1 MSAEFSAA
9 LPNSTLSL
17 SWLYGRIDYERAITM
32 PYRHDDFR
40 LDRMRTL
47 LERLGSPDR
56 RYAIVHI
63 AGTKGK
69 GSTAAM
75 VSAILSAAGLGTG
88 LFSSPHLERIEER
101 IRWNGQPVESAEFA
115 QLIDHVRPAVLE
127 MDVVCQRDGY
137 GGPTFFEITTAMALC
152 CFAKRRAAVVVLE
165 VGLGGRLDSTNV
177 VTPAVSVI
185 TSISFD
191 HTKQLGR
198 TLAAIAGEKCGII
211 KPGVPVVS
219 GVTDFEAREVV
230 RHAAD
235 ERGCL
240 LRELSRDFEVS
251 YEPPSGGELGQ
262 IVYRSKVPDIEN
274 QEAEY
279 ARLEVIPDLPANEF
293 SANPSLRMVCP
304 SVGEAVPRKYHLG
317 LIGRHQA
324 ANAALAITIAD
335 ELRSQGLAIRDAA
348 YIQGLSQVQW
358 PARIEVL
365 QTAPTLILDAAHNVA
380 SIAALLETLREC
392 FPARRRWLIFATSRD
407 KPAEQMLRQLR
418 TAFDEIVLTRYQHN
432 PRAVPIDELVSLL
445 TSQESHR
452 WHREQSRRWY
462 RRSGKAGASQKSQ
475 IHCIAT
481 PAEAWNFVRER
492 AAPEDLICITG
503 SFFLAAEIRPLLVGP
518 AVPGK
523 R

>member
-1 MSAEFSAA
+1 VPADISAA
-9 LPNSTLSL
+9 DSL
-17 SWLYGRIDYERAITM
+17 TAEPMPWLHGRIDYERAITM

-47 LERLGSPDR
+47 LEKLGSPER

-75 VSAILSAAGLGTG
+75 VSAIFSAADIDTG
-88 LFSSPHLERIEER
+88 LFTSPHLERIEER
-101 IRWNGQPVESAEFA
+101 IRCNGQPISPELFA
-115 QLIDHVRPAVLE
+115 NLVKHVRPAVLE
-127 MDVVCQRDGY
+127 MDTICQRDGY

-152 CFAKRRAAVVVLE
+152 CFAARGCEVVVLE

-177 VTPAVSVI
+177 VTPAVCAI

-211 KPGVPVVS
+211 KPGIPVVS
-219 GVTDFEAREVV
+219 GVTDFEARNVV
-230 RHAAD
+230 RHIAD
-235 ERGCL
+235 ERDCS
-240 LRELSRDFEVS
+240 LRELSRDFEVA
-251 YEPPSGGELGQ
+251 YEPPSEGMLGQ
-262 IVYRSKVPDIEN
+262 IVYRNKRSSD
-274 QEAEY
+274 
-279 ARLEVIPDLPANEF
+279 
-293 SANPSLRMVCP
+293 ANPKV
-304 SVGEAVPRKYHLG
+304 RKYQLG

-335 ELRSQGLAIRDAA
+335 ELRRQGFPIPDEA
-348 YIQGLSQVQW
+348 YARGLSEIQW

-365 QTAPTLILDAAHNVA
+365 STAPTVVLDAAHNVA

-392 FPARRRWLIFATSRD
+392 FTARRRWLIFATSRD

-432 PRAVPIDELVSLL
+432 PRAVPIEQLAEMLSG
-445 TSQESHR
+445 Q
-452 WHREQSRRWY
+452 QSRRWP
-462 RRSGKAGASQKSQ
+462 RRSADARREQRRPE
-475 IHCIAT
+475 IHQIAT
-481 PAEAWNFVRER
+481 PAAAWDFVRER
-492 AAPEDLICITG
+492 AEPEDLICVTG
-503 SFFLAAEIRPLLVGP
+503 SFFLAAEIRPLL
-518 AVPGK
+518 

>member
-1 MSAEFSAA
+1 VPAAFSADD
-9 LPNSTLSL
+9 PLSLEPL

-47 LERLGSPDR
+47 LEKLGSPDL

-75 VSAILSAAGLGTG
+75 VTGILSEAGLGTG
-88 LFSSPHLERIEER
+88 LFTSPHLERIEER
-101 IRWNGQPVESAEFA
+101 IRWNGQPIEAAEFVS
-115 QLIDHVRPAVLE
+115 LIQQVRPAVLE
-127 MDVVCQRDGY
+127 MDVICQRDGY

-152 CFAKRRAAVVVLE
+152 CFAARGAAVVVLE

-177 VTPAVSVI
+177 VTPAVSAI

-219 GVTDFEAREVV
+219 GVTDFEAGNVV
-230 RHAAD
+230 RHVAE
-235 ERGCL
+235 ERGCAL
-240 LRELSRDFEVS
+240 QELSRDFEVA
-251 YEPPSGGELGQ
+251 YESPDAGTLGQ
-262 IVYRSKVPDIEN
+262 IVYRSKHAAGES
-274 QEAEY
+274 
-279 ARLEVIPDLPANEF
+279 
-293 SANPSLRMVCP
+293 SAV
-304 SVGEAVPRKYHLG
+304 RKYQLG

-335 ELRSQGLAIRDAA
+335 ELRGQGFAIPDDAYA
-348 YIQGLSQVQW
+348 QGLSQIKW

-365 QTAPTLILDAAHNVA
+365 QHSPTVVLDAAHNVA

-392 FPARRRWLIFATSRD
+392 FPARKRWLIFATSRD

-432 PRAVPIDELVSLL
+432 PRAVPIELLAEMLATADNGSP
-445 TSQESHR
+445 
-452 WHREQSRRWY
+452 WHRRSRTLGFQPKLQGLAAR
-462 RRSGKAGASQKSQ
+462 GTGPH
-475 IHCIAT
+475 IHQIAT
-481 PAEAWNFVRER
+481 PEEAWNFVRAR

-523 R
+523 Q

>member
-1 MSAEFSAA
+1 
-9 LPNSTLSL
+9 
-17 SWLYGRIDYERAITM
+17 M

-47 LERLGSPDR
+47 LEKLGSPDR

-88 LFSSPHLERIEER
+88 LFTSPHLERIEER
-101 IRWNGQPVESAEFA
+101 IRWNCQPIDSAEFA
-115 QLIDHVRPAVLE
+115 ELVEQVRPAVLE
-127 MDVVCQRDGY
+127 LDVVCQRDGY

-152 CFAKRRAAVVVLE
+152 CFAKHGAAVVVLE
-165 VGLGGRLDSTNV
+165 VGLGGRLDSTNI
-177 VTPAVSVI
+177 VTPAVSAI

-198 TLAAIAGEKCGII
+198 TLTAIAGEKCGII

-230 RHAAD
+230 RHVAD
-235 ERGCL
+235 ERCCV

-251 YEPPSGGELGQ
+251 YEPPSEGEQGR
-262 IVYRSKVPDIEN
+262 IVYRS
-274 QEAEY
+274 
-279 ARLEVIPDLPANEF
+279 LPA
-293 SANPSLRMVCP
+293 PSSEKQAATSYEP
-304 SVGEAVPRKYHLG
+304 PRRYHLG
-317 LIGRHQA
+317 LVGRHQA

-335 ELRSQGLAIRDAA
+335 ELRAQSLAIPEAA
-348 YIQGLSQVQW
+348 YADGLSRVQW

-365 QTAPTLILDAAHNVA
+365 QTAPTVILDAAHNVA

-432 PRAVPIDELVSLL
+432 PRAVPIDELAALL
-445 TSQESHR
+445 TSEQSCR
-452 WHREQSRRWY
+452 WH
-462 RRSGKAGASQKSQ
+462 RRSGKAREVKKSHVHQ
-475 IHCIAT
+475 LAT
-481 PAEAWNFVRER
+481 PAEGWNFVRER

-503 SFFLAAEIRPLLVGP
+503 SFFLAAEIRPLLAGR
-518 AVPGK
+518 G
-523 R
+523 RLG